1 MFGIVNYTGF
11 LLSSVLLNITPGSDI
26 IYVISR
32 SLAGGRKQGVASA
45 FGIVTGILIHTLLV
59 ALGLSALLASSPVA
73 FGVMKWLGGGYLIV
87 MGIRTLCSRSSLGLS
102 GQGQKREHTFKIYC
116 QGVLTNALNP
126 KVALFFLA
134 FLPQFVETE
143 NAFGPLPFLLL
154 GLTFFTTST
163 IWCLILAFGS
173 SFLNRW
179 LVQNEKVQNRMT
191 KLSGVVYLALGL
203 NLLRT
208 KL

>member
-1 MFGIVNYTGF
+1 MFGVVNYTGF

-45 FGIVTGILIHTLLV
+45 LGIVTGILIHTLLV

-73 FGVMKWLGGGYLIV
+73 FHIMKWLGAIYLTV
-87 MGIRTLCSRSSLGLS
+87 MGIRTIGSDSLLTLN
-102 GQGQKREHTFKIYC
+102 GQEKKKQSMFKIYR

-126 KVALFFLA
+126 KVAMFFLA
-134 FLPQFVETE
+134 FLPQFVETG
-143 NAFGPLPFLLL
+143 NPYGALPFLIL

-173 SFLNRW
+173 SFLNQW
-179 LVQNEKVQNRMT
+179 LIQSEKAQKMMT
-191 KLSGVVYLALGL
+191 KLSGVVYIALGL
-203 NLLRT
+203 NLLRAE
-208 KL
+208 L